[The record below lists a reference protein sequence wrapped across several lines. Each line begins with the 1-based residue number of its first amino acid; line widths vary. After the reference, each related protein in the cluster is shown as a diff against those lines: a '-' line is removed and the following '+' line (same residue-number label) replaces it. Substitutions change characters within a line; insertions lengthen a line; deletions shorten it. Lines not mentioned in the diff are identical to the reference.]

1 MKIISIIT
9 LTLVTAVFLLSYS
22 APSYSASFYKCPI
35 SYSFQTNGNDS
46 ARCFKAERKNFR
58 APKKC
63 PNVHIPVINK
73 SIGHFLKIDYQGNS
87 DKCVGTFKVGPVSNS
102 NAIALGCPTGY
113 RLEVRRGAERCYKT
127 IPAKSIAPSKRVT
140 R

>member
-63 PNVHIPVINK
+63 PNAHIPVINK
-73 SIGHFLKIDYQGNS
+73 SIGHFLKIDYQYLTVPETMVSIFDCNAWHMIFEAI
-87 DKCVGTFKVGPVSNS
+87 KTEAVQLRTF
-102 NAIALGCPTGY
+102 
-113 RLEVRRGAERCYKT
+113 
-127 IPAKSIAPSKRVT
+127 
-140 R
+140 